1 MLHTVH
7 TRYDDIEGRSVA
19 DLGVGC
25 GVLGIGCCMLGARYL
40 RFIFKDL
47 NFVRCFYMITLL
59 VLQYVVSVVRVA

>member
-40 RFIFKDL
+40 KLSFEDL
-47 NFVRCFYMITLL
+47 KLCQVF
-59 VLQYVVSVVRVA
+59 